1 MLDLDPNIWFRVID
15 VAAVVTNGLLGGAVA
30 RAHRFDIVGFIIFS
44 LITAL
49 GGGVIRDLM
58 LNQGFPVALTDGY
71 YWVAALGSAALAYM
85 IDLGARWADRAL
97 LVADFLGMGCWTATG
112 TIKAL
117 SVGLHWLPA
126 IALGVITAVGG
137 GVIRDVMVNRVP
149 AILGGSPLYATVACA
164 GAAEVALIVVT
175 TGQTVLA
182 MGCSV
187 VTCLVLGLLSRWRRW
202 QLPEPVDI
210 RLRVPRPRLLA
221 KRPPRLVATQAWQP
235 GNPITQEMRI
245 VDAEKKN

>member
-1 MLDLDPNIWFRVID
+1 MFDLDPHIWFRVID

-44 LITAL
+44 VLTAL

-71 YWVAALGSAALAYM
+71 YWVAALSSAALAYM
-85 IDLGARWADRAL
+85 IDLGARWADRTL
-97 LVADFLGMGCWTATG
+97 MVADFLGMGCWTATG

-126 IALGVITAVGG
+126 ITLGVITAVGG
-137 GVIRDVMVNRVP
+137 GVIRDIMVNRVP
-149 AILGGSPLYATVACA
+149 AILGGSPLYATVAFL
-164 GAAEVALIVVT
+164 GSAEVAFIVVT
-175 TGQTVLA
+175 SGQTVLA
-182 MGCSV
+182 MGCSIIS
-187 VTCLVLGLLSRWRRW
+187 CLVFGVLSRWRRW

-210 RLRVPRPRLLA
+210 RLRVPRPKLLS
-221 KRPPRLVATQAWQP
+221 KRQPRLVTAQAWQP

-245 VDAEKKN
+245 VDAQKKN